1 MKTIQTFLVAFVLM
15 MTATTA
21 HAQVRFGLKGG
32 VNLTNFSF
40 NNGLDNVL
48 DASNRTGF
56 YIGPTLFVKVPLVG
70 LGVDGS
76 VLYDQREAKIKGT
89 DETLKQQQVAI
100 PINLR
105 YSFGLGGTASVFLF
119 AGPQFGFNVGGKNI
133 KELVEEAGWKFKDS
147 QFSVNVGAGIF
158 VLDHLQINANYNIA
172 CGATGEVTDVTN
184 IGNTVSKAFNG
195 KANAWQIG
203 LAYYF

>member
-76 VLYDQREAKIKGT
+76 VLYDQREAKISVIALVWVVRPAYSSLPVLSSDLMSVERISKNL
-89 DETLKQQQVAI
+89 LKKRAGS
-100 PINLR
+100 LR
-105 YSFGLGGTASVFLF
+105 
-119 AGPQFGFNVGGKNI
+119 
-133 KELVEEAGWKFKDS
+133 
-147 QFSVNVGAGIF
+147 
-158 VLDHLQINANYNIA
+158 
-172 CGATGEVTDVTN
+172 
-184 IGNTVSKAFNG
+184 TVS
-195 KANAWQIG
+195 
-203 LAYYF
+203 LA

>member
-1 MKTIQTFLVAFVLM
+1 MKIIKTLLVALVLM
-15 MTATTA
+15 LTATTA
-21 HAQVRFGLKGG
+21 HAQIRFGLKGG

-48 DASNRTGF
+48 DASNRAGF
-56 YIGPTLFVKVPLVG
+56 YIGPTLFVKIPLVG

-89 DETLKQQQVAI
+89 DETLRQQQVAI

-133 KELVEEAGWKFKDS
+133 KELVKDTDWKFKDS

-172 CGATGEVTDVTN
+172 CGATGKVTEVAN
-184 IGNTVSKAFNG
+184 IGNTVSEAFNG

>member
-1 MKTIQTFLVAFVLM
+1 MLGDTSV
-15 MTATTA
+15 
-21 HAQVRFGLKGG
+21 
-32 VNLTNFSF
+32 
-40 NNGLDNVL
+40 
-48 DASNRTGF
+48 
-56 YIGPTLFVKVPLVG
+56 GPTLFVKIPLVG

-89 DETLKQQQVAI
+89 DETLRQQQVAI

-133 KELVEEAGWKFKDS
+133 KELVKDTDWKFKDS

-172 CGATGEVTDVTN
+172 CGATGKVTEVAN
-184 IGNTVSKAFNG
+184 IGNTVSEAFNG

>member
-1 MKTIQTFLVAFVLM
+1 MKRIKSLFVALM
-15 MTATTA
+15 LLLTATA
-21 HAQVRFGLKGG
+21 VQAQVRFGIKGG

-40 NNGLDNVL
+40 DNVLDKAL

-56 YIGPTLFVKVPLVG
+56 YIGPTLYVKIPLVG

-89 DETLKQQQVAI
+89 DETLRQQQVSI

-105 YSFGLGGTASVFLF
+105 YSFGLGGTASIFLF
-119 AGPQFGFNVGGKNI
+119 AGPQFGFNVGGKNVSEI
-133 KELVEEAGWKFKDS
+133 ISDTDWKFKDS

-158 VLDHLQINANYNIA
+158 VLNHLQVNANYNIA
-172 CGATGEVTDVTN
+172 CGSTGEMENVSDA
-184 IGNTVSKAFNG
+184 VSKAADG

>member
-1 MKTIQTFLVAFVLM
+1 MKIIKTLLVALVLM
-15 MTATTA
+15 LTATTA
-21 HAQVRFGLKGG
+21 QAQIRFGLKGG

-48 DASNRTGF
+48 DASNRAGF
-56 YIGPTLFVKVPLVG
+56 YIGPTLFVKIPLVG

-89 DETLKQQQVAI
+89 DETLRQQQVAI

-133 KELVEEAGWKFKDS
+133 KELVKDTDWKFKDS

-172 CGATGEVTDVTN
+172 CGATGKVTEVAN
-184 IGNTVSKAFNG
+184 IGNTVSEAFNG